1 MTDSSGVSGVG
12 IATMRPG
19 AGTPSTTSGT
29 VIAPTAQAQTARPV
43 SACIAIPLM
52 YNPLAAER
60 CLEGHIGTSRGSLK
74 AQCWGASRSSWSVR
88 FLALSLLAL
97 ATAYWSFSA
106 VADRTVTNGVDA
118 RLEAGLRAAVAA
130 YEDERRAVGAGGTPA
145 RARARASS
153 APSRAATA
161 PRSTDLL
168 RDTPTLRVESADGFR
183 VGRAAPLVAET
194 SIALVGSDSR
204 SAALLAG
211 VRLDRALLR
220 RLHTRSGMRS
230 PDEVVLVDADDR
242 VRASSSNAPRRRPS
256 RSRRAARS
264 TAANRDTQYRAV
276 GVELVPE
283 PMLTLAVV
291 SPTSTIAAEQASIR
305 TRLLGALAASIIL
318 IGLVAYFA
326 ARSIVNILGR
336 FAGAAN
342 SIAAGNLRERVPV
355 RGRDEFAA
363 LGTAFNQMAAD
374 LEARLND
381 LDDERQRLREAN
393 SRFGDALAA
402 TLDPEQLRRV
412 IVESAV
418 EATQA
423 DGGLLRAEDGSV
435 ITVGDTSSAPRRLEF
450 ELSTGRTSFGTLI
463 LLGATFDNEATITA
477 AALAGQAVVALEN
490 ARLHQIVERQALVDV
505 LTGLANRR
513 QGEEALVA
521 ELARAERHGGSVG
534 LILVDLDDFKSI
546 NDRYGHPTGD
556 LVLRAFADT
565 LRETLREID
574 VAARWG
580 GEEFAVVLPG
590 TDLEGTAQVADRL
603 RTALADRSI
612 ASLDGDLIQVTASFG
627 AAASD
632 GHGRGRRAGRG
643 SRRRSLSRQA
653 RRARTVSSSAAGL
666 RASRH

>member
-1 MTDSSGVSGVG
+1 MLGSFKVKLVS
-12 IATMRPG
+12 
-19 AGTPSTTSGT
+19 
-29 VIAPTAQAQTARPV
+29 
-43 SACIAIPLM
+43 
-52 YNPLAAER
+52 
-60 CLEGHIGTSRGSLK
+60 
-74 AQCWGASRSSWSVR
+74 R

-130 YEDERRAVGAGGTPA
+130 YEDERRQAEQAALRLAREPSFQRAVA
-145 RARARASS
+145 RRD
-153 APSRAATA
+153 RAALTA
-161 PRSTDLL
+161 LL
-168 RDTPTLRVESADGFR
+168 RDTPMLRVEAADGFR
-183 VGRAAPLVAET
+183 VGRAAPLAVET

-220 RLHTRSGMRS
+220 RLHTRSGMRT

-242 VRASSSNAPRRRPS
+242 VQASSSNRLGGDFPVSADG
-256 RSRRAARS
+256 AS
-264 TAANRDTQYRAV
+264 TAASRDTQYRAV
-276 GVELVPE
+276 GVELVAE

-363 LGTAFNQMAAD
+363 LGSAFNQMAAD

-381 LDDERQRLREAN
+381 LEDERQRLREAN

-418 EATQA
+418 EATHA

-450 ELSTGRTSFGTLI
+450 ELTTGRTSFGTLI
-463 LLGATFDNEATITA
+463 LLGANFDNDATITA

-521 ELARAERHGGSVG
+521 ELARAQRHGGSVG

-590 TDLEGTAQVADRL
+590 SDLEGTAQVADRL
-603 RTALADRSI
+603 RGALADRSI

-627 AAASD
+627 AAAAD
-632 GHGRGRRAGRG
+632 GHGEVDELVEAADDALYRAKRAGKNRVFVG
-643 SRRRSLSRQA
+643 GRVA
-653 RRARTVSSSAAGL
+653 NIG
-666 RASRH
+666 H

>member
-1 MTDSSGVSGVG
+1 
-12 IATMRPG
+12 MRACP
-19 AGTPSTTSGT
+19 AFQHA
-29 VIAPTAQAQTARPV
+29 VARRDR
-43 SACIAIPLM
+43 A
-52 YNPLAAER
+52 
-60 CLEGHIGTSRGSLK
+60 
-74 AQCWGASRSSWSVR
+74 
-88 FLALSLLAL
+88 AL
-97 ATAYWSFSA
+97 A
-106 VADRTVTNGVDA
+106 N
-118 RLEAGLRAAVAA
+118 
-130 YEDERRAVGAGGTPA
+130 
-145 RARARASS
+145 
-153 APSRAATA
+153 
-161 PRSTDLL
+161 LL
-168 RDTPTLRVESADGFR
+168 RDTPTLRVEAADGFR
-183 VGRAAPLVAET
+183 VGRAAPLAAET

-211 VRLDRALLR
+211 VRLDRRSASSPAHSLGHAQPR
-220 RLHTRSGMRS
+220 TRS
-230 PDEVVLVDADDR
+230 
-242 VRASSSNAPRRRPS
+242 SSSTPSTASARRRATCS
-256 RSRRAARS
+256 AAAFDVSAGGAS
-264 TAANRDTQYRAV
+264 TAANRDTRYRAV

-463 LLGATFDNEATITA
+463 LLGATSTTRPRSRPRRSPARPSSRSRTPGSTRSSSARRSSTCSPGSPTA
-477 AALAGQAVVALEN
+477 VR
-490 ARLHQIVERQALVDV
+490 ARRPSSPSWP
-505 LTGLANRR
+505 GR
-513 QGEEALVA
+513 
-521 ELARAERHGGSVG
+521 ERHGGSVG

-603 RTALADRSI
+603 RAALADRSI

-632 GHGRGRRAGRG
+632 GHGEAEELVEAADDALYRAKRAGKNRVFVG
-643 SRRRSLSRQA
+643 GR
-653 RRARTVSSSAAGL
+653 VAGV
-666 RASRH
+666 RH

>member
-1 MTDSSGVSGVG
+1 M
-12 IATMRPG
+12 
-19 AGTPSTTSGT
+19 
-29 VIAPTAQAQTARPV
+29 
-43 SACIAIPLM
+43 
-52 YNPLAAER
+52 
-60 CLEGHIGTSRGSLK
+60 
-74 AQCWGASRSSWSVR
+74 
-88 FLALSLLAL
+88 
-97 ATAYWSFSA
+97 
-106 VADRTVTNGVDA
+106 
-118 RLEAGLRAAVAA
+118 
-130 YEDERRAVGAGGTPA
+130 
-145 RARARASS
+145 
-153 APSRAATA
+153 
-161 PRSTDLL
+161 
-168 RDTPTLRVESADGFR
+168 LRVEAADGFR
-183 VGRAAPLVAET
+183 VGRAAPLAVET

-220 RLHTRSGMRS
+220 RLHTRSGMRT

-242 VRASSSNAPRRRPS
+242 VQASSSNRLGGDFPVSADG
-256 RSRRAARS
+256 AS
-264 TAANRDTQYRAV
+264 TAASRDTQYRAV
-276 GVELVPE
+276 GVELVAE

-363 LGTAFNQMAAD
+363 LGSAFNQMAAD

-381 LDDERQRLREAN
+381 LEDERQRLREAN

-418 EATQA
+418 EATHA

-450 ELSTGRTSFGTLI
+450 ELTTGRTSFGTLI
-463 LLGATFDNEATITA
+463 LLGANFDNDATITA

-521 ELARAERHGGSVG
+521 ELARAQRHGGSVG

-590 TDLEGTAQVADRL
+590 SDLEGTAQVADRL
-603 RTALADRSI
+603 RGALADRSI

-627 AAASD
+627 AAAAD
-632 GHGRGRRAGRG
+632 GHGEVDELVEAADDALYRAKRAGKNRVFVG
-643 SRRRSLSRQA
+643 GRVA
-653 RRARTVSSSAAGL
+653 NIG
-666 RASRH
+666 H

>member
-1 MTDSSGVSGVG
+1 MLGSFKVKLVS
-12 IATMRPG
+12 
-19 AGTPSTTSGT
+19 
-29 VIAPTAQAQTARPV
+29 
-43 SACIAIPLM
+43 
-52 YNPLAAER
+52 
-60 CLEGHIGTSRGSLK
+60 
-74 AQCWGASRSSWSVR
+74 R

-118 RLEAGLRAAVAA
+118 RLESGLRAAVAA
-130 YEDERRAVGAGGTPA
+130 FEDEQRESEQVALRLARTPA
-145 RARARASS
+145 FQHAVARRDREALAGM
-153 APSRAATA
+153 
-161 PRSTDLL
+161 L
-168 RDTPTLRVESADGFR
+168 RGTSLRVEAADGFR
-183 VGRAAPLVAET
+183 VGQTSSLVAES
-194 SIALVGSDSR
+194 SIALVGADSG
-204 SAALLAG
+204 SAALVAG
-211 VRLDRALLR
+211 VPLDRALLR

-230 PDEVVLVDADDR
+230 PDEVALVDAEHR
-242 VRASSSNAPRRRPS
+242 VRASSSRTLHGIFDVSPS
-256 RSRRAARS
+256 GAS
-264 TAANRDTQYRAV
+264 TAGNGDTTYRAV
-276 GVELVPE
+276 GVELLPE
-283 PMLTLAVV
+283 PAFTLAAV
-291 SPTSTIAAEQASIR
+291 SPTSAIAAEQDSIR

-381 LDDERQRLREAN
+381 LEDERQRLREAN

-418 EATQA
+418 EATHA
-423 DGGLLRAEDGSV
+423 EGGLLRAEDGSV
-435 ITVGDTSSAPRRLEF
+435 ITVGDTSAAPRRLEF

-463 LLGATFDNEATITA
+463 LLGADFDNEATITA

-521 ELARAERHGGSVG
+521 ELARAERHGGNVG
-534 LILVDLDDFKSI
+534 LILVDLDNFKSI

-556 LVLRAFADT
+556 LVLRAFGDT

-603 RTALADRSI
+603 RAALAGRSI

-632 GHGRGRRAGRG
+632 GNSQAEELVEAADDALYRAKRAGKNRVFVG
-643 SRRRSLSRQA
+643 GR
-653 RRARTVSSSAAGL
+653 VAGV
-666 RASRH
+666 R

>member
-1 MTDSSGVSGVG
+1 MLGSFKVKLVS
-12 IATMRPG
+12 
-19 AGTPSTTSGT
+19 
-29 VIAPTAQAQTARPV
+29 
-43 SACIAIPLM
+43 
-52 YNPLAAER
+52 
-60 CLEGHIGTSRGSLK
+60 
-74 AQCWGASRSSWSVR
+74 R

-130 YEDERRAVGAGGTPA
+130 FEDERRQSEQEALRLARTPA
-145 RARARASS
+145 FQHAV
-153 APSRAATA
+153 SRRDRKTLE
-161 PRSTDLL
+161 RLL
-168 RDTPTLRVESADGFR
+168 RPTPTLRLEATDGFR
-183 VGRAAPLVAET
+183 VGQARPLVAET

-211 VRLDRALLR
+211 VPIDPALLR
-220 RLHTRSGMRS
+220 RLQTRSGMRS
-230 PDEVVLVDADDR
+230 PDEVALVDAGHR
-242 VRASSSNAPRRRPS
+242 VRATSS
-256 RSRRAARS
+256 RSLKGIFEVS
-264 TAANRDTQYRAV
+264 TGGVSTTTNHDMRYRAI

-283 PMLTLAVV
+283 PALTLAAVT
-291 SPTSTIAAEQASIR
+291 PTSTIAAEQASIR
-305 TRLLGALAASIIL
+305 TRLLGALAASIFL

-326 ARSIVNILGR
+326 ARSIVNILGS

-381 LDDERQRLREAN
+381 LEDERQRLREAN

-418 EATQA
+418 EATHA
-423 DGGLLRAEDGSV
+423 EGGLLRAEDGSV
-435 ITVGDTSSAPRRLEF
+435 ITVGDTAAAPRRLEF
-450 ELSTGRTSFGTLI
+450 ELSTGRNSFGMLI
-463 LLGATFDNEATITA
+463 LLGTNFDNEATITA

-521 ELARAERHGGSVG
+521 ELARAERHGGMVG

-546 NDRYGHPTGD
+546 NDRFGHPTGD
-556 LVLRAFADT
+556 LVLRAFSDT

-580 GEEFAVVLPG
+580 GEEFAIVLPG

-603 RTALADRSI
+603 RTALAERSI
-612 ASLDGDLIQVTASFG
+612 ASLDGDLIHVTASFG
-627 AAASD
+627 AASSD
-632 GHGRGRRAGRG
+632 GHAQAEDLVEAADDALYRAKRAGKNRVFVG
-643 SRRRSLSRQA
+643 GRVAGA
-653 RRARTVSSSAAGL
+653 RY
-666 RASRH
+666 

>member
-1 MTDSSGVSGVG
+1 MLGSFKVKLVS
-12 IATMRPG
+12 
-19 AGTPSTTSGT
+19 
-29 VIAPTAQAQTARPV
+29 
-43 SACIAIPLM
+43 
-52 YNPLAAER
+52 
-60 CLEGHIGTSRGSLK
+60 
-74 AQCWGASRSSWSVR
+74 R

-118 RLEAGLRAAVAA
+118 RLETGLRAAVAA
-130 YEDERRAVGAGGTPA
+130 YEDERRASEQAALRLARTPA
-145 RARARASS
+145 FQRAVARRD
-153 APSRAATA
+153 RAALEN
-161 PRSTDLL
+161 LL
-168 RDTPTLRVESADGFR
+168 RDTPTLRVETADGFR
-183 VGRAAPLVAET
+183 VGRAKLLVAET
-194 SIALVGSDSR
+194 SIALVGSDSP
-204 SAALLAG
+204 SAELLAG
-211 VRLDRALLR
+211 VPLDAALLG

-230 PDEVVLVDADDR
+230 PDEMVLVDAQDR
-242 VRASSSNAPRRRPS
+242 VRASSSQSLRDTFEVSAGGG
-256 RSRRAARS
+256 S
-264 TAANRDTQYRAV
+264 TAANHGKDYRAV

-283 PMLTLAVV
+283 PALTLAAV
-291 SPTSTIAAEQASIR
+291 SATSTIAAEQASIR

-326 ARSIVNILGR
+326 ARSIVNVLGR
-336 FAGAAN
+336 LAGAAN

-402 TLDPEQLRRV
+402 TLDAEQLRRV

-435 ITVGDTSSAPRRLEF
+435 ITVGDTAAAPRRLEF

-463 LLGATFDNEATITA
+463 LLGVDFDNEATITA

-513 QGEEALVA
+513 QGEEALAA
-521 ELARAERHGGSVG
+521 ELARAERHGGTVG

-546 NDRYGHPTGD
+546 NDQYGHPTGD
-556 LVLRAFADT
+556 LVLRAFGDT

-590 TDLEGTAQVADRL
+590 TDLEGTAQVAERL
-603 RTALADRSI
+603 RTALADRAI

-627 AAASD
+627 AAASN
-632 GHGRGRRAGRG
+632 GHSEADELVEAADDALYRAKRAGKNRVFVG
-643 SRRRSLSRQA
+643 GRVASA
-653 RRARTVSSSAAGL
+653 RL
-666 RASRH
+666 

>member
-1 MTDSSGVSGVG
+1 MLGSFKIKLVS
-12 IATMRPG
+12 
-19 AGTPSTTSGT
+19 
-29 VIAPTAQAQTARPV
+29 
-43 SACIAIPLM
+43 
-52 YNPLAAER
+52 
-60 CLEGHIGTSRGSLK
+60 
-74 AQCWGASRSSWSVR
+74 R

-130 YEDERRAVGAGGTPA
+130 YDDERRESDQAALRLARVPAFQHAVARRDRAALENLLRATPA
-145 RARARASS
+145 
-153 APSRAATA
+153 
-161 PRSTDLL
+161 
-168 RDTPTLRVESADGFR
+168 LRVEATDGFR
-183 VGRAAPLVAET
+183 VGQAAPLAVET
-194 SIALVGSDSR
+194 SVALVGSDSR
-204 SAALLAG
+204 SAALLAS
-211 VRLDRALLR
+211 VPLERPLLR

-230 PDEVVLVDADDR
+230 PDEVVLVDAEHR
-242 VRASSSNAPRRRPS
+242 VRASSSNVLGGRFDISAGG
-256 RSRRAARS
+256 AS
-264 TAANRDTQYRAV
+264 TAANRDTSYRAV
-276 GVELVPE
+276 GVELVAE

-363 LGTAFNQMAAD
+363 LGAAFNQMAAD

-435 ITVGDTSSAPRRLEF
+435 ITVGDTATAPRRLEF
-450 ELSTGRTSFGTLI
+450 ELSTGRNSFGTLI
-463 LLGATFDNEATITA
+463 LLGADFDNEATITA

-521 ELARAERHGGSVG
+521 ELAERSG
-534 LILVDLDDFKSI
+534 
-546 NDRYGHPTGD
+546 T
-556 LVLRAFADT
+556 
-565 LRETLREID
+565 
-574 VAARWG
+574 AARLG
-580 GEEFAVVLPG
+580 
-590 TDLEGTAQVADRL
+590 
-603 RTALADRSI
+603 
-612 ASLDGDLIQVTASFG
+612 
-627 AAASD
+627 
-632 GHGRGRRAGRG
+632 
-643 SRRRSLSRQA
+643 
-653 RRARTVSSSAAGL
+653 
-666 RASRH
+666 